1 MRPEGRQ
8 RVQTDG
14 HWERTGLEEKTR
26 GGDVEMVPGLTPSQ
40 VEDLHKDRI
49 RAAADKFRHLRT
61 LAAKEMEGVEEGA
74 RQELPQQRPPEDSP
88 TGAKAAG
95 QQQQRGGGGEAGGG
109 GQREA
114 ATGGAARGPPQR
126 EAASEGLRPQAQCIG
141 RWQSA
146 EERDMERG
154 RWRAG
159 GSGARGRSTVPRA
172 GAEGARAR
180 SGQRS
185 EDRRCSR
192 TAAPVTPVDPL
203 VAMEVTEEIG
213 RTRDEIASRMERVV
227 LQVETNAAAELVKRN
242 VEVRAAITA
251 QERMQLLQEV
261 EFAAACS
268 RRATED
274 GLQTPQQR
282 EQVRRL
288 WIEQMASVG
297 EGHLAEAAFATY
309 GPTGMPLDEQ
319 QRALRG
325 AIRRANLG
333 EVAARRYVS
342 VGGKVEGADDSRGQP
357 HGQSSADEAGDG
369 GRSR

>member
-1 MRPEGRQ
+1 
-8 RVQTDG
+8 
-14 HWERTGLEEKTR
+14 
-26 GGDVEMVPGLTPSQ
+26 MVPNLTPSQ
-40 VEDLHKDRI
+40 VEDFHKDRI

-61 LAAKEMEGVEEGA
+61 LAAKEMDGVEEGA
-74 RQELPQQRPPEDSP
+74 RQQLPQQRPPGDSP
-88 TGAKAAG
+88 TGAEVAG
-95 QQQQRGGGGEAGGG
+95 QQQQRGREVGNGVGG
-109 GQREA
+109 GQGEA

-126 EAASEGLRPQAQCIG
+126 AAASEGLRPEVQCIG

-159 GSGARGRSTVPRA
+159 GSGARGRSTAPRA
-172 GAEGARAR
+172 EAEGARAR
-180 SGQRS
+180 SGQHS
-185 EDRRCSR
+185 EDGRRCR
-192 TAAPVTPVDPL
+192 AAAPVTPVDPL

-227 LQVETNAAAELVKRN
+227 LQVETNAAAERVKRD
-242 VEVRAAITA
+242 VEVKAAIKA

-274 GLQTPQQR
+274 GLQTAQQR

-288 WIEQMASVG
+288 WVDEMASVG
-297 EGHLAEAAFATY
+297 EGLAEAAFATY
-309 GPTGMPLDEQ
+309 GPTGLPLEEQ

-333 EVAARRYVS
+333 ESAARGYVS
-342 VGGKVEGADDSRGQP
+342 VGGKGEGTDDSRGQL
-357 HGQSSADEAGDG
+357 HRQSSVDELGEG
-369 GRSR
+369 GRSRSKSPRPRGGTRPRRE